1 MSINKVILVG
11 RLTRDVDYRTLQNG
25 SAVAKFT
32 VAVDDGWGDAKKSY
46 FPSVIVWGKSAT
58 SCQQYLHKGSKV
70 GIVGKLT
77 TGSYE
82 KDGHKVYT
90 TDVVA
95 DVVGGV
101 TFLDSKNNNGS
112 GGSNDFNAAD
122 DEEIPF

>member
-1 MSINKVILVG
+1 MSINKVVLVG
-11 RLTRDVDYRTLQNG
+11 RLTRDVDYRELQNG

-32 VAVDDGWGDAKKSY
+32 VAVDDGWGDAKKTY
-46 FPSVIVWGKSAT
+46 FPSVVVWGKSAT
-58 SCQQYLHKGSKV
+58 SCSSYLHKGSQV
-70 GIVGKLT
+70 GIVGKLA

-82 KDGHKVYT
+82 KDGRKVYT

-101 TFLDSKNNNGS
+101 TFLDSRNSSTS
-112 GGSNDFNAAD
+112 GGNDFGIAG

>member
-11 RLTRDVDYRTLQNG
+11 RLTRDVDYRELQNG

-32 VAVDDGWGDAKKSY
+32 IAVDDGWGEARKTY
-46 FPSVIVWGKSAT
+46 FPNITVWGKSAI
-58 SCQQYLHKGSKV
+58 SCSSCLHKGSQV

-82 KDGHKVYT
+82 KDGRKVYT

-101 TFLDSKNNNGS
+101 TFLDSRNSSNSS
-112 GGSNDFNAAD
+112 GGNAFG
-122 DEEIPF
+122 EEIPF